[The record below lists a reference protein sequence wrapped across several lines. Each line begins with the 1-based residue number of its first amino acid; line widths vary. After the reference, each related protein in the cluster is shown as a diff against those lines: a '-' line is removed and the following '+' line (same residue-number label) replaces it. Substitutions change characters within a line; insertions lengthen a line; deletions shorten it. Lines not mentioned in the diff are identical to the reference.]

1 MGRLKPHTFKKKLK
15 NKDAVETGY
24 FATIGG
30 GGQCGASY
38 AVGSSPKSGP
48 PSRVR
53 LLLLIA
59 CAKASA
65 AAYKT

>member
-1 MGRLKPHTFKKKLK
+1 MGKLTPHTFKKKLK
-15 NKDAVETGY
+15 YKDAVESGY
-24 FATIGG
+24 FALVG

-53 LLLLIA
+53 LLLLIT
-59 CAKASA
+59 
-65 AAYKT
+65 YKRRCRK